1 MKKSFNAALELAKR
15 GYDHAGRK
23 TAVALMSVS
32 PVLAFAQTTGTTDP
46 FDTAMSN
53 ATTKVGAYA
62 AALVGL
68 AAVAVVFMIAI
79 KYVKRIP
86 RAS

>member
-1 MKKSFNAALELAKR
+1 MKKSFNAVVELAQR

-23 TAVALMSVS
+23 TAVALLSVA
-32 PVLAFAQTTGTTDP
+32 PVLAFAQTATDP
-46 FDTAMSN
+46 FDTAMTN

-68 AAVAVVFMIAI
+68 SAVAVIFMIAI

>member
-1 MKKSFNAALELAKR
+1 MFQKLQDKALAA
-15 GYDHAGRK
+15 
-23 TAVALMSVS
+23 SVLVVS
-32 PVLAFAQTTGTTDP
+32 SVPVMAQTTDP
-46 FDTAMSN
+46 FDTAMAE

-68 AAVAVVFMIAI
+68 GAVAVIFMIAL
-79 KYVKRIP
+79 KYVKKIP

>member
-1 MKKSFNAALELAKR
+1 MFQKLQDKALAA
-15 GYDHAGRK
+15 
-23 TAVALMSVS
+23 SVLVLS
-32 PVLAFAQTTGTTDP
+32 SVPVMAQTTDP
-46 FDTAMSN
+46 FDTAMAE

-68 AAVAVVFMIAI
+68 GAVAVIFMIAL
-79 KYVKRIP
+79 KYVKKIP